1 MNSIQFISLIQQNP
15 MGLIL
20 KPNKQMEFFFF
31 FGNNPF
37 LNLREINIRKFHYAL
52 FLKGKTKSKI
62 TCSHLKYY

>member
-1 MNSIQFISLIQQNP
+1 MNSIQFISLIQHNP
-15 MGLIL
+15 IGFDFETEQANEIL
-20 KPNKQMEFFFF
+20 FW
-31 FGNNPF
+31 NNPF